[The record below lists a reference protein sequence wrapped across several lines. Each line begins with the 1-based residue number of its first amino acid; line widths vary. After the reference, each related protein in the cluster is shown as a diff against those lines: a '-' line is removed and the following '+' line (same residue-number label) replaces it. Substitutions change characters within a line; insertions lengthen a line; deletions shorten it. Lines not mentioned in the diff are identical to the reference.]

1 MVKHRWYLTLQ
12 MSNYVVLIDTYSVQN
27 DSEKKFT
34 RKVKR
39 TSKLINMYDIQCQRE
54 TRWIWGAKRVV
65 GN

>member
-54 TRWIWGAKRVV
+54 TR
-65 GN
+65 

>member
-27 DSEKKFT
+27 DSEKNFT

-54 TRWIWGAKRVV
+54 TR
-65 GN
+65 